1 MTNIYG
7 VIKITCPEG
16 YATVLRTQYAYP
28 ENVIEWGDYDY
39 LRSKYGIQDAK
50 TKLPEGRGIYRT
62 EVHVAQNDEW
72 RMGDE
77 AAVFCW
83 RNLQQKKRVYFFHH
97 NTTYSGKYLA
107 GWINPSGEVWQLRR
121 SAEGRD
127 IFFQIGKV
135 E

>member
-1 MTNIYG
+1 MAGIYG

-16 YATVLRTQYAYP
+16 YATVLRTQYAWP
-28 ENVIEWGDYDY
+28 ENVIEWGEYNY
-39 LRSKYGIQDAK
+39 LRSKYGIQDA
-50 TKLPEGRGIYRT
+50 TAKLPEGRGIHRT
-62 EVHVAQNDEW
+62 DVHVRPTDEW
-72 RMGDE
+72 RMGDV

-107 GWINPSGEVWQLRR
+107 GWINPDGEIYELRR
-121 SAEGRD
+121 DEQGRD
-127 IFFQIGKV
+127 IFFQIGNV